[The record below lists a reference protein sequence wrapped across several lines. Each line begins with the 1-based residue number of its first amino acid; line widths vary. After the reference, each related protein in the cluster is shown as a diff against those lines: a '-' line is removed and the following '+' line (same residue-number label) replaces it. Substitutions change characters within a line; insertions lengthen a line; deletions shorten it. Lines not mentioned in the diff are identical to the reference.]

1 MKKTYIIPCTSIEL
15 ALAEQMLAGSGIT
28 GSGNGGINIGYGG
41 VDTSGVLEPSA
52 KESDWNI
59 WGED

>member
-1 MKKTYIIPCTSIEL
+1 MKKTYIIPYASINL
-15 ALAEQMLAGSGIT
+15 AQAEQMLAGSGVS
-28 GSGNGGINIGYGG
+28 GSGNGINIGYGG

>member
-1 MKKTYIIPCTSIEL
+1 MEENY
-15 ALAEQMLAGSGIT
+15 AQADQMLAGSGVS
-28 GSGNGGINIGYGG
+28 GSSNGTNIGYGG
-41 VDTSGVLEPSA
+41 VDTNGEIEPSV